1 MGKWCFLPY
10 DFDTAIGI
18 NNEGTLAFSYE
29 LEDIDQVAGADVFNG
44 QHSVLWVN
52 LRQAYFEEIKA
63 MYQTLRSTGK
73 LSYEDTERRF
83 EEHQS
88 KWPEAVFNEDAY
100 FKYLAPLIED
110 NTAAYVSMLQGKKE
124 EQRKWWLYN
133 RYRYIDSKYNAGD
146 ALSDVITVRGY
157 AKADIIV
164 TPYADIYAS
173 VKYGSYLVQQRA
185 LRGNSYTLIC
195 PLDNVNDTEIYIY
208 SASQLKDVGDLSGL
222 MVGYAEFALATKLQS
237 LKLGDASADYSN
249 TNLTDLHLGNNVLLR
264 TLDVRNCPNLTQ
276 AVDVSGCSNLEHVY
290 FEGTGITGL
299 LLPVGGI
306 LKTLHLPA
314 TITNL
319 TIRNQESLT
328 DLSIPSYAGISTLRL
343 ENVSSAV
350 DSKAI
355 LQAIPANSRVRLI
368 GIDWAAGDADTLMA
382 IIALLDTMRGLDESG
397 NNTDMAQ
404 VSGTISVDTVT
415 GAQLA
420 EIAGKYPDI
429 RVAYE
434 HITSNLYFYT
444 DDGSTLLYTQAIV
457 DGGNG
462 TYSGSTPSKAST
474 AQYTFS
480 FAGWSRKPGGT
491 ADSTALQ
498 AVTADRSV
506 YAAFTPVV
514 RKYTVYFY
522 NGSTRLQTVNNVPY
536 GGSAAYT
543 GDTPVSPDGSAE
555 DYPFEGWQ
563 PQPTNITGNTS
574 CYAQFGSPV
583 EVKEISDDWA
593 TIIANIDNGTY
604 KTKYKIGNYKP
615 LDLGAEG
622 VINMQIAAF
631 DADDMSDESGK
642 APISF
647 VGKELLA
654 TSHNMNTRQLISN
667 ADGTYQEGTG
677 TIGGW
682 EMSGMRTYLKNEIKP
697 LIPEIVRSRIAD
709 VTKAQNAY
717 NTSGNKFTQTTQDNV
732 YIPTSSE
739 IAPDGLYYKLFAGSI
754 SYRIKTKVGEENAS
768 IWWTRQVSDRMKFT
782 IIEKDGMFSSGYPNV
797 SYSVCLGFC
806 LRGPKEIT
814 DSWEE
819 IFAAEED
826 GSYKTKYT
834 IGDYKPLDLG
844 AEGIINMQI
853 AGFDVENMADGT
865 GKAPITWIGRE
876 LLANKRRTNPALVTN
891 EDGTYQEGTGTIGGF
906 VKTELYTYLTGTIKP
921 LLPLSVRNSVKEIKK
936 NNSYYGVNGEWL
948 SGAFNMDIWTMSY
961 NDVLSGF
968 ATYAKLFAPKES
980 KIKHIVNGETC
991 NWKLMDYATKNRY
1004 ECISATGNRLYW
1016 NGVYGEDASIASGV
1030 CLCFCT

>member
-44 QHSVLWVN
+44 QHSVLWTN
-52 LRQAYFEEIKA
+52 LRQAYFDEIKA
-63 MYQTLRSTGK
+63 MYQDLRSKGK

-83 EEHQS
+83 EEHQAR
-88 KWPEAVFNEDAY
+88 WPEAVFNEDAY

-157 AKADIIV
+157 AKADITV

-185 LRGNSYTLIC
+185 LRGNSYTLEC

-237 LKLGDASADYSN
+237 LKLGDAAESYSN

-319 TIRNQESLT
+319 TIRNQATLT

-434 HITSNLYFYT
+434 HITSNLYFYNE
-444 DDGSTLLYTQAIV
+444 DGSTLLYTQAIV
-457 DGGNG
+457 DGG
-462 TYSGSTPSKAST
+462 TCDIP
-474 AQYTFS
+474 
-480 FAGWSRKPGGT
+480 
-491 ADSTALQ
+491 
-498 AVTADRSV
+498 
-506 YAAFTPVV
+506 
-514 RKYTVYFY
+514 
-522 NGSTRLQTVNNVPY
+522 NN
-536 GGSAAYT
+536 
-543 GDTPVSPDGSAE
+543 
-555 DYPFEGWQ
+555 
-563 PQPTNITGNTS
+563 I
-574 CYAQFGSPV
+574 
-583 EVKEISDDWA
+583 
-593 TIIANIDNGTY
+593 
-604 KTKYKIGNYKP
+604 
-615 LDLGAEG
+615 
-622 VINMQIAAF
+622 
-631 DADDMSDESGK
+631 
-642 APISF
+642 PI
-647 VGKELLA
+647 
-654 TSHNMNTRQLISN
+654 
-667 ADGTYQEGTG
+667 
-677 TIGGW
+677 
-682 EMSGMRTYLKNEIKP
+682 
-697 LIPEIVRSRIAD
+697 
-709 VTKAQNAY
+709 
-717 NTSGNKFTQTTQDNV
+717 
-732 YIPTSSE
+732 
-739 IAPDGLYYKLFAGSI
+739 
-754 SYRIKTKVGEENAS
+754 EN
-768 IWWTRQVSDRMKFT
+768 
-782 IIEKDGMFSSGYPNV
+782 N
-797 SYSVCLGFC
+797 
-806 LRGPKEIT
+806 
-814 DSWEE
+814 
-819 IFAAEED
+819 
-826 GSYKTKYT
+826 
-834 IGDYKPLDLG
+834 
-844 AEGIINMQI
+844 
-853 AGFDVENMADGT
+853 
-865 GKAPITWIGRE
+865 
-876 LLANKRRTNPALVTN
+876 
-891 EDGTYQEGTGTIGGF
+891 
-906 VKTELYTYLTGTIKP
+906 
-921 LLPLSVRNSVKEIKK
+921 
-936 NNSYYGVNGEWL
+936 
-948 SGAFNMDIWTMSY
+948 
-961 NDVLSGF
+961 
-968 ATYAKLFAPKES
+968 
-980 KIKHIVNGETC
+980 
-991 NWKLMDYATKNRY
+991 
-1004 ECISATGNRLYW
+1004 
-1016 NGVYGEDASIASGV
+1016 
-1030 CLCFCT
+1030 